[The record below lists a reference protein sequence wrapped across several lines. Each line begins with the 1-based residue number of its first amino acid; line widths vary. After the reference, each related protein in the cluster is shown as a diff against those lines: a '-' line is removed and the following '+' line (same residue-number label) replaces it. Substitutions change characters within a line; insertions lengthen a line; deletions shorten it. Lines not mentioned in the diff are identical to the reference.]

1 MIKVEKEQKPYSG
14 GLPTARIRTIMK
26 SSPEIDVISQESL
39 HLITK
44 ATELFVHAL
53 AQEGHRRT
61 GKDVTYKCLAQ
72 VVEEHDSF
80 QFLSDILPQ
89 KVKVRDFYRSIQ
101 EEGATETI
109 TLS

>member
-1 MIKVEKEQKPYSG
+1 MTEKDQKPFSG

-26 SSPEIDVISQESL
+26 SSPEIDVISQASL

-53 AQEGHRRT
+53 AQEAHKKS
-61 GKDVTYKCLAQ
+61 GKDVTYSGLAQ

-89 KVKVRDFYRSIQ
+89 KVKVRDFYQSLQ
-101 EEGATETI
+101 EEAEDENMAA
-109 TLS
+109 S